1 MPTRLGG
8 VVQLGQPGSFT
19 MYTTFFRCRGA
30 ALALVVALSA
40 SAALAAAE
48 DYRFDLV
55 STNHR
60 VGSGA
65 ILEVRLTNLRT
76 GAPVEG
82 AVIYATRMDMAPDG
96 MATMTT
102 PVTEMPS
109 EVPGTYRFA
118 TDLVMAGGWRFS
130 VAAKVQGESETV
142 SAEIELR
149 AEP

>member
-1 MPTRLGG
+1 MHLTCIRL
-8 VVQLGQPGSFT
+8 
-19 MYTTFFRCRGA
+19 RGA
-30 ALALVVALSA
+30 ALALSLTAA
-40 SAALAAAE
+40 AALAGAE
-48 DYRFDLV
+48 DFRFDLV
-55 STNHR
+55 STDHR

-65 ILEVRLTNLRT
+65 ILEVRLTDLRT

-102 PVTEMPS
+102 PVTAVPS
-109 EVPGTYRFA
+109 DVPGTYRFA

-130 VAAKVQGESETV
+130 VAAKVQGEAETV

>member
-1 MPTRLGG
+1 MKTTYTRIC
-8 VVQLGQPGSFT
+8 GS
-19 MYTTFFRCRGA
+19 
-30 ALALVVALSA
+30 ALALALFVSC
-40 SAALAAAE
+40 ALADAT

-55 STNHR
+55 SSEHR

-65 ILEVRLTNLRT
+65 ILEVRLTDLRT

-96 MATMTT
+96 MAMMTT
-102 PVTEMPS
+102 PVTAMPT
-109 EVPGTYRFA
+109 EEPGTYRFA
-118 TDLVMAGGWRFS
+118 TDLTMAGGWRFS
-130 VAAKVQGESETV
+130 VAAKVQGEAETV

>member
-1 MPTRLGG
+1 MH
-8 VVQLGQPGSFT
+8 
-19 MYTTFFRCRGA
+19 TTFVRFRGA
-30 ALALVVALSA
+30 ALALSLTA

-48 DYRFDLV
+48 DFRFDLV
-55 STNHR
+55 STDHR

-65 ILEVRLTNLRT
+65 IVEIRLTDLRS

-102 PVTEMPS
+102 PVTAMPS
-109 EVPGTYRFA
+109 DVPGTYRFS
-118 TDLVMAGGWRFS
+118 TDLTMAGGWRFS
-130 VAAKVQGESETV
+130 VAAKVQGETETI